1 MHSATHGF
9 ATTTESGFLAR
20 NLRACRQAPILKSL
34 APRASNVTLTL
45 ARSVRDHEPP
55 KRAKALT
62 PTRRLH

>member
-20 NLRACRQAPILKSL
+20 NLRQAPILKSL

-45 ARSVRDHEPP
+45 ARSVCDHEPP